1 MSIVG
6 QMTAYLNREGAAT
19 PETIADAIPELSQ
32 CGGAER
38 ALLLL
43 RLNPQFERMD
53 GTNTFQTTKPV
64 SEFMVKEEPAPYQVS
79 PKWTTRGSGKTDKE
93 AIRDGA
99 LQYFKSLGRHGAPIA
114 KVVMEVTR
122 TTGLEAPKVK
132 QILLEQFTTM
142 NTNIFNRPKR
152 QEDK

>member
-1 MSIVG
+1 MNIAG
-6 QMTAYLNREGAAT
+6 QMSEYLYREGAAT

-53 GTNTFQTTKPV
+53 AGSTVQL
-64 SEFMVKEEPAPYQVS
+64 SESSNRFMVKEESAPYMAKS
-79 PKWTTRGSGKTDKE
+79 KWTTRGSGKTDE
-93 AIRDGA
+93 DTVHSAA
-99 LQYFKSLGRHGAPIA
+99 LQYFKTLEKPGAPIA
-114 KVVMEVTR
+114 KVIMEVTK
-122 TTGLEAPKVK
+122 TTGLDAPKVK
-132 QILLEQFTTM
+132 QILSEQFTTI

>member
-1 MSIVG
+1 MSITA
-6 QMTAYLNREGAAT
+6 QMTEYLNREGAAA

-32 CGGAER
+32 CGGADR
-38 ALLLL
+38 ALFLL
-43 RLNPQFERMD
+43 RLNPQFERID
-53 GTNTFQTTKPV
+53 KV
-64 SEFMVKEEPAPYQVS
+64 SASTSDPCDVFMVKEAEAPYQVS
-79 PKWTTRGSGKTDKE
+79 SKWTTRGSGRTDE
-93 AIRDGA
+93 DAIHDA
-99 LQYFKSLGRHGAPIA
+99 AQQYFKTLGNPGAPIA

-122 TTGLEAPKVK
+122 TTGLDAPKVK